1 MLRTIARA
9 AGASPFGS
17 TVERITSPPL
27 GKSPCANGV
36 NVTGTGAASSPSPTL
51 SPDRTKRQQSVK
63 GLIVNNRLKGLGVM
77 LAVIGLAFVAG
88 GGFALYQTNQG
99 AHALQA
105 FSAAQNVTLSY
116 NEAGQLVDRGKTE
129 GAQNIMSLLTNDWGY
144 SVDGSE
150 LNPNDP
156 LVNTASEYMY
166 QMATISYH
174 TLHATTTVTFPEDVV
189 VDGKVVQ
196 AAGTYDF
203 ANDGKYWTGFDR
215 TDPIQGAA
223 REKIWTGTAHALIA
237 ELGVGS
243 VTASA
248 LTMGLGIAALFALIG
263 LTVVLTGLGLV
274 WATRAEKVAV
284 PAAQRETVIA

>member
-1 MLRTIARA
+1 MDKRLQR
-9 AGASPFGS
+9 
-17 TVERITSPPL
+17 L
-27 GKSPCANGV
+27 G
-36 NVTGTGAASSPSPTL
+36 
-51 SPDRTKRQQSVK
+51 
-63 GLIVNNRLKGLGVM
+63 IVLVVL
-77 LAVIGLAFVAG
+77 GLAFFAAG
-88 GGFALYQTNQG
+88 GYTFVKTQQG

-105 FSAAQNVTLSY
+105 FSGAQNVKLTY
-116 NEAGQLVDRGKTE
+116 NDQGQLADSKGSTVEAT
-129 GAQNIMSLLTNDWGY
+129 AIMAMLQNDWGFA
-144 SVDGSE
+144 VDKSE

-174 TLHATTTVTFPEDVV
+174 TLHAATTVTFPADVV
-189 VDGKVVQ
+189 VNGKVVQ

-203 ANDGKYWTGFDR
+203 QNTGKYWTGFDR

-223 REKIWTGTAHALIA
+223 RDKIWTGTAHALIA

-263 LTVVLTGLGLV
+263 LTVVVTGLGLV
-274 WATRAEKVAV
+274 WATRTATEKVKA
-284 PAAQRETVIA
+284 PAFKQVANPA